1 MRPLARLLLFA
12 AAALVAAPAA
22 AQVDGIYSLVQV
34 DWQPLPTA
42 SPAEDNVVVQGA
54 SFHFQPDG
62 SFTGYVQ
69 AGTARSVDVRHD
81 VAGTF
86 TVDGDTLS
94 LTERGHEG
102 QVTFRW
108 TQEDGRLNLVDD
120 LGHVWTFAR
129 Q

>member
-1 MRPLARLLLFA
+1 MRPLTRLLLFA
-12 AAALVAAPAA
+12 AAVLVAAPAA
-22 AQVDGIYSLVQV
+22 AQVDGTYALVQV
-34 DWQPLPTA
+34 DGQPLPTA

-54 SFHFQPDG
+54 SFRFQPDG

-69 AGTARSVDVRHD
+69 AGNGHALDSRHD

-94 LTERGHEG
+94 LTERGHQG

-108 TQEDGRLNLVDD
+108 TQEDGRLNLVDE